1 MVATACYYFTVAATP
16 DDDRFLLDRFL
27 AHRRKSELCL
37 GEGTEIVLGEPVVI
51 DRGEGILSASY
62 AGRESNGRQ
71 FMAKIALN
79 EGTLAVVYLE
89 RVDQDAMP
97 IEDVARPLFGSVVV
111 GPSD

>member
-1 MVATACYYFTVAATP
+1 M
-16 DDDRFLLDRFL
+16 
-27 AHRRKSELCL
+27 
-37 GEGTEIVLGEPVVI
+37 LGEPIVV

-89 RVDQDAMP
+89 RVDEDAIP
-97 IEDVARPLFGSVVV
+97 IEDVARPLFRSVVV